1 MLEIIILC
9 WLNFNSR
16 TDGLEVWY
24 TEEFMDISMT
34 VSGPGPVAAKKK
46 KKLNSSTLKHN
57 CAGQFVGGV
66 RADTLCLVFY
76 QHGTVY

>member
-9 WLNFNSR
+9 WLNFNGR

-46 KKLNSSTLKHN
+46 EKAKIINPQ
-57 CAGQFVGGV
+57 AQ
-66 RADTLCLVFY
+66 LCWAVCRKCSC
-76 QHGTVY
+76 